1 MMHSALLS
9 PSTHAFANAACTALI
24 GSIWQGV
31 LLVAALSVVLRLF
44 RGLTASARAAIW
56 MATLL
61 VVVSLPA
68 VLLLLPH
75 HGHAAG
81 TAIHVSEGWSFA
93 LLAVWL
99 TLSMIRA
106 FGLLRSAFQLRRI
119 AQRAV
124 AVCPD
129 PAVAALLGS
138 SSREVQLCTSRAVQ
152 RPCVAGFFR
161 PRILIPASLLRSLSA
176 AELEQVVRHEMEHLR
191 RRDDWTNLLQQASLV
206 LCPLNPAV
214 GWVDRRL
221 AAERE
226 LACDDAVLRATNAR
240 KAYAACLAHIAEHA
254 LMSRPM
260 ALALALVGRRGR
272 QSEISRRVERI
283 LSAPERAMSGLQLRL
298 TLGVLLAGGVAAVAV
313 IARSPELVSFS
324 PASTT
329 LASPVLAASA
339 SVPAIGNARWST
351 AQAAPMPHA
360 QMVKAVMPSAA
371 PVNSQTRLIR
381 ARTVVGGRAPRRV
394 PMSNATADTA
404 PIVVL
409 TQWRSMQQPMR
420 QTLTTFQIP
429 QASYAAIRFAD
440 GWLIVQL

>member
-1 MMHSALLS
+1 MMQPAFLS

-31 LLVAALSVVLRLF
+31 LLVAALSVVLRMF

-56 MATLL
+56 TATLL

-68 VLLLLPH
+68 ALLLLPH
-75 HGHAAG
+75 RGHGAG
-81 TAIHVSEGWSFA
+81 TAIHVQEWWSFA
-93 LLAVWL
+93 LLGVWL
-99 TLSMIRA
+99 TLSVIRA
-106 FGLLRSAFQLRRI
+106 FGLLGSALQLRRI
-119 AQRAV
+119 AQSAV

-129 PAVAALLGS
+129 AAVVVLLGGA
-138 SSREVQLCTSRAVQ
+138 SRPVQLCASTVVQ

-161 PRILIPASLLRSLSA
+161 PRILIPASLLQSLSA

-206 LCPLNPAV
+206 LCPLNPVV

-226 LACDDAVLRATNAR
+226 LACDDAVLQATGAR
-240 KAYAACLAHIAEHA
+240 KAYAACLAHIAEYA

-260 ALALALVGRRGR
+260 ALALALVGSRGR
-272 QSEISRRVERI
+272 QKEISRRVERI
-283 LSAPERAMSGLQLRL
+283 LSAPERAMNGLQLRL
-298 TLGVLLAGGVAAVAV
+298 TVGVLLAGGVAAVAV

-329 LASPVLAASA
+329 LSGTVQAASA

-351 AQAAPMPHA
+351 AQAASMPHA
-360 QMVKAVMPSAA
+360 EMVKAVMPAGV
-371 PVNSQTRLIR
+371 PVNAQPRLIR
-381 ARTVVGGRAPRRV
+381 TRAVVGRRAPRLV
-394 PMSNATADTA
+394 PLRNAAEDTA
-404 PIVVL
+404 PVVVL
-409 TQWRSMQQPMR
+409 TQWRGTQQPMR
-420 QTLTTFQIP
+420 QTLTTFQVP

-440 GWLIVQL
+440 GWLIFQL